1 MSWFSILKISTED
14 AIRDTQRFT
23 PELIEEGERLNQD
36 EKVRAWKKFKPKAK
50 RIVDIFKEWLNNN
63 PEDAVKDKDEYGNR
77 EEKWKKIRNKVSDFV
92 NMRLMD
98 FSNLE
103 DFHYHLFPV
112 YSIFSDDQHWPFK
125 KTLDLSGDKLW
136 TVENIM
142 GNSGFELSW
151 KPLRWADIFS
161 SRDWKGVDRVAEGY
175 RPERSPYG
183 YPRR

>member
-14 AIRDTQRFT
+14 AIRDAQRFT

-63 PEDAVKDKDEYGNR
+63 PEDAVKDKNPDEHRGGR
-77 EEKWKKIRNKVSDFV
+77 EEKWKNIRNKVSDFV

-112 YSIFSDDQHWPFK
+112 YSIFSSQQHWPFK
-125 KTLDLSGDKLW
+125 KTLDLSGDKLRKV
-136 TVENIM
+136 TNIM
-142 GNSGFELSW
+142 HNAGHSLLEGP
-151 KPLRWADIFS
+151 PLQWEAIF
-161 SRDWKGVDRVAEGY
+161 
-175 RPERSPYG
+175 
-183 YPRR
+183 RR